1 METALD
7 VSTNQGFQEKN
18 RVCIVVTIMK
28 TNGVR
33 KMDDL
38 IKSARLDEDG
48 TLRIELIDDLD
59 KLDKIN
65 RVIAASGVW
74 CKMFYMENVDD

>member
-1 METALD
+1 
-7 VSTNQGFQEKN
+7 
-18 RVCIVVTIMK
+18 MK

-48 TLRIELIDDLD
+48 TMRIELNDQDVVEDYKMI
-59 KLDKIN
+59 DKIN
-65 RVIAASGVW
+65 RVIVTSGVW
-74 CKMFYMENVDD
+74 CKMFYLENEDD